1 MTAIL
6 AFAGVFAALTRHSPS
21 ISRFRGAQKGSSLQ
35 NFGVA
40 VKQTKRRGMISIEN
54 HQRGKFAGS
63 GGGVQ
68 HLAAA
73 ARLGGGGGVGAAEV
87 PAPLPREGG
96 AEGGCGEGHAAVWG
110 PI

>member
-73 ARLGGGGGVGAAEV
+73 AVFGGGGGNRAAEFAAPV
-87 PAPLPREGG
+87 PRGGGG
-96 AEGGCGEGHAAVWG
+96 AGGS
-110 PI
+110 